1 MWLEFYS
8 FFNCTC
14 SGARGSRLIDRTCKS
29 ITHCFSKRLHGW
41 FIESVFFL
49 SDEHSTDFWVFFYI
63 HCSASSCS
71 TRLEIALR
79 PVRRERTLSCFVL
92 LCVFVFYAQRTLRLH
107 PAICILNWV
116 TSPYYCS
123 HWRQQNTQKIDKRFH

>member
-79 PVRRERTLSCFVL
+79 PVRRERTWSCFVL
-92 LCVFVFYAQRTLRLH
+92 LCRV
-107 PAICILNWV
+107 CILCAAY
-116 TSPYYCS
+116 TTASPCDLHFKLS
-123 HWRQQNTQKIDKRFH
+123 NVPVLLQSLTATKHSKNR